1 MRLLRSSAAV
11 VAILAAGS
19 LHSPLFAAE
28 THPLFL
34 SGFDRSAD
42 QVLAQADQPAPAEGA
57 DAAPADS
64 ADAGNGGDDED
75 PVDPRA
81 TDALY
86 KMGDELVTLQEF
98 ALRIDGTVEQVMD
111 SGQKIQFGGTA
122 LYRVRRPDR
131 LRLDT
136 DPDTGFSS
144 SYYDGK
150 TLTLSTPAKKV
161 YGSTEA
167 KPTIGETVDWAEDT
181 YGLEFPIA
189 DLWDWGTDNA
199 PVDEIVDATSVGTAR
214 IDGVLCAH
222 FAYRTE
228 ETDWEIWIETGDR
241 PLPLKFAVVD
251 KTQDSLPRFEA
262 TLHWSTSEHFADDV
276 FLFSPTAD
284 AKKIPLA
291 PLNQLAKLQKQE

>member
-1 MRLLRSSAAV
+1 
-11 VAILAAGS
+11 
-19 LHSPLFAAE
+19 
-28 THPLFL
+28 
-34 SGFDRSAD
+34 
-42 QVLAQADQPAPAEGA
+42 
-57 DAAPADS
+57 
-64 ADAGNGGDDED
+64 
-75 PVDPRA
+75 
-81 TDALY
+81 
-86 KMGDELVTLQEF
+86 
-98 ALRIDGTVEQVMD
+98 
-111 SGQKIQFGGTA
+111 
-122 LYRVRRPDR
+122 

-136 DPDTGFSS
+136 DTDTGFSS